1 MGVGVFGVLF
11 VGVLV
16 IAWHHRI
23 TPGRRPHAAAFSTTF
38 AAALFLISGIIGF
51 GLQKGPSL
59 FSEARWSDGVI
70 WPQVTLG
77 IAFLVAAIFCWRR
90 ALKETDRL
98 VGRAERRA

>member
-1 MGVGVFGVLF
+1 MAVGLFVVLF

-23 TPGRRPHAAAFSTTF
+23 SFGGRPHAAAFSTTF
-38 AAALFLISGIIGF
+38 GAALFLISGSIGF
-51 GLQKGPSL
+51 GLQKGPAL

-70 WPQVTLG
+70 WPQVYLG
-77 IAFLVAAIFCWRR
+77 IAFSIAAIFCWRR

-98 VGRAERRA
+98 VGRAARRA